1 MKAVF
6 GWEKS
11 ADHDEKSKITFSYY
25 SKKLQAVLKE
35 KDSKTQ
41 EYYPEKSDCVD
52 VVPAF

>member
-1 MKAVF
+1 MRGRISPNVKAVF

-35 KDSKTQ
+35 KDSKNQ
-41 EYYPEKSDCVD
+41 EYYPE
-52 VVPAF
+52 